1 MLKIS
6 VLIGTRNRPE
16 VVRRCIDSVMMQNY
30 EATEVIVL
38 DDASIPPMDS
48 APYKDTRYPI
58 RFIRSDTHLGLA
70 VVRNQL
76 IAEATGDVFFI
87 IDDDAYFTDS
97 NSIEQVA
104 KAFEAN
110 PELGILAV
118 KIIDYRGNTIRPLTP
133 HSRSHIRQ
141 DQTLIDRPH
150 RISYFNGGAHALR
163 RTALQES
170 GTFDE
175 VLMYGHD
182 EIDLAYSV
190 LGCGYE
196 IFYQPEILVHHCPPA
211 RESGKKSET
220 AWRLYYLT
228 RNRILFAYK
237 HLPFKYTVPYTM
249 GWLGWYAFRAF
260 KTGLLS
266 TYLRGIGS
274 GVMNLRKLQR
284 KPASDET
291 IAYLKAHYGRLW
303 R

>member
-1 MLKIS
+1 MKIS
-6 VLIGTRNRPE
+6 VLLGTRNRPE
-16 VVRRCIDSVMMQNY
+16 VVRRCIESVMQQEY
-30 EATEVIVL
+30 PDVEVVVL
-38 DDASIPPMDS
+38 DDASSPPMDS
-48 APYKDTRYPI
+48 TPYTGSRYPI
-58 RFIRSDTHLGLA
+58 RFIRSETHLGLA
-70 VVRNQL
+70 VVRNRL
-76 IAEATGDVFFI
+76 IAEATGDILFI
-87 IDDDAYFTDS
+87 IDDDAYFIGTDALKKVEQAFIE
-97 NSIEQVA
+97 NS
-104 KAFEAN
+104 
-110 PELGILAV
+110 ELGILAV

-133 HSRSHIRQ
+133 HSRTQLRQ

-150 RISYFNGGAHALR
+150 HISYFNGGAHALR
-163 RTALQES
+163 RTMLEKS

-196 IFYQPEILVHHCPPA
+196 IYYEPEIVVHHCPPP

-237 HLPFKYTVPYTM
+237 HLPVRYTLPYTV

-260 KTGLLS
+260 KTGLFT
-266 TYLRGIGS
+266 TYLKAIGS
-274 GVMNLRKLQR
+274 GFMNLRKLQR
-284 KPASDET
+284 KPASPET